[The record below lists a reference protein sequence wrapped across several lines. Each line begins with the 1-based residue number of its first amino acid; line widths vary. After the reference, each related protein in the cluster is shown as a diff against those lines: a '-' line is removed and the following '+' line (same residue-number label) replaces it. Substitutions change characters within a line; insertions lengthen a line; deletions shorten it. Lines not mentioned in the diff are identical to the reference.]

1 MKATRICL
9 IRLSD
14 STNRII
20 IIPLRTKVLPLAYEN
35 YVNHIRP
42 RLIRGMNAFYQKVIL
57 ADDPMRRTFKKIK
70 LCYRSRLLRWIRR
83 VREIYVTPHLNK
95 ISKKLVNNLQSIRK
109 NNSTLKSITRNDRS
123 EQKVPFSNAKVSK
136 RSEDAKDSF
145 SEQFSSASNPS
156 DPEKSNGQGDGE
168 EIFTDDHQRDI
179 MKEDDKVLEGVIE
192 DEEHSLKDDSKG
204 DESQST
210 SFLENERSTLELTPE
225 TADDDHLKDR
235 FEEGGENIVEEEEDQ
250 SYHSE
255 QVDKSE
261 EQIIAEGDTEPEA
274 LNFQGADYG
283 EEYDEEDEEN
293 TEEEED
299 EYHQLPKDSAPD
311 TGAELIEDV
320 DDFIEEIKSAKSSE
334 SESSDEPKRVNRRTP
349 EETVEDR
356 KELER
361 TSAEGFEKMIELESR
376 QLEEFTIRINKKRNQ
391 QNMRRHRE
399 FVNNFERL
407 KKIEDEAEKLLNKI
421 EKWFIKN
428 EIVELKT
435 IEEKLEDV
443 KLVVEKS
450 REKFK
455 VKLIDANL
463 EEIDEFGRKEYLIEN
478 EILEECWDVVDSH
491 AVGVQAILGGG
502 LTWLDGVTYRDW
514 QVYHDFRTRSKKFKS
529 KLEDIM
535 MGNRTEFKSKIKE
548 YDFFSSI
555 EGVRNQ
561 VMERY
566 EEFVEELKRVEEKR
580 VKRLLRMKEKREI
593 EAEIE
598 YKRRLEAG
606 EDVRTAEDLKDMTEE
621 EVRAVAADA
630 IQSLLSKDHRSRQQV
645 QEGSKIPVKTESFQN
660 PSPTTVA
667 ESKRSKEKEEINKLA
682 DIARK
687 MMIDQQQALKADN
700 EQIKRNAPAKP
711 NKKKPKS
718 SSDRGNKGKGD
729 KHSSDGKKGE
739 RVVDDGSGGS
749 KKGRD
754 EL

>member
-1 MKATRICL
+1 MDKQHSTVRKKQTSVDQHQQVFVIRSNPSSSSSNQTVPTSPTKKMKTSHQSSRNELLPSTVTNNKKKTKPLKSKPDPKNLKPSTKSSSRSRSKPSSSSYSQSSSLVSIFNFLFRVLICYLLLAYFYFCPKDPTQNPFVCSNLAQLHWALEPHLAPHLQNFNQNFRIPLQRRTDQKLGPIYRDYVKPSWSFVSPTLRKIYELALVSFKRSGTVELIEKNYKTYLLPRIDRAKAFYQHDLRPVLDSYSDQARLSIGIIRRSKFMKATRICL

-320 DDFIEEIKSAKSSE
+320 DGK
-334 SESSDEPKRVNRRTP
+334 
-349 EETVEDR
+349 
-356 KELER
+356 
-361 TSAEGFEKMIELESR
+361 
-376 QLEEFTIRINKKRNQ
+376 
-391 QNMRRHRE
+391 H
-399 FVNNFERL
+399 NF
-407 KKIEDEAEKLLNKI
+407 
-421 EKWFIKN
+421 
-428 EIVELKT
+428 
-435 IEEKLEDV
+435 
-443 KLVVEKS
+443 
-450 REKFK
+450 
-455 VKLIDANL
+455 
-463 EEIDEFGRKEYLIEN
+463 
-478 EILEECWDVVDSH
+478 
-491 AVGVQAILGGG
+491 
-502 LTWLDGVTYRDW
+502 LTFFFFFFFFFCVWLT
-514 QVYHDFRTRSKKFKS
+514 
-529 KLEDIM
+529 
-535 MGNRTEFKSKIKE
+535 
-548 YDFFSSI
+548 
-555 EGVRNQ
+555 
-561 VMERY
+561 
-566 EEFVEELKRVEEKR
+566 
-580 VKRLLRMKEKREI
+580 
-593 EAEIE
+593 
-598 YKRRLEAG
+598 
-606 EDVRTAEDLKDMTEE
+606 
-621 EVRAVAADA
+621 
-630 IQSLLSKDHRSRQQV
+630 
-645 QEGSKIPVKTESFQN
+645 
-660 PSPTTVA
+660 
-667 ESKRSKEKEEINKLA
+667 
-682 DIARK
+682 
-687 MMIDQQQALKADN
+687 
-700 EQIKRNAPAKP
+700 
-711 NKKKPKS
+711 
-718 SSDRGNKGKGD
+718 
-729 KHSSDGKKGE
+729 
-739 RVVDDGSGGS
+739 
-749 KKGRD
+749 
-754 EL
+754 